1 MPEPITEPIV
11 EPTDPKEKTYSEKEW
26 KGLLSDKQN
35 ETRSR
40 QQANADAANY
50 KQQIADLKAQI
61 EAKSSTVEEI
71 TGDDEDVI
79 TKAELKKI
87 LAKQEK
93 KLLDMYTKE
102 KKTETKEARDKR
114 IEKSFQKAID
124 SYTEEKA
131 GKGLTFNE
139 VNEGTKRMIAKNK
152 IYKDLIFSDDNPGE
166 KAYEV
171 GLMDETIAKRHATYK
186 KTLPPKTVANKE
198 GMESTTSPKG
208 FYSEAYVKKMATGNQ
223 GWVKANFAAIQESM
237 KSWGKKK

>member
-40 QQANADAANY
+40 QQANADLANV
-50 KQQIADLKAQI
+50 KQQLADIKAQQQT
-61 EAKSSTVEEI
+61 KSSTVEED
-71 TGDDEDVI
+71 TGDPDDVI
-79 TKAELKKI
+79 TRKELKEMK
-87 LAKQEK
+87 AKLK
-93 KLLDMYTKE
+93 KELRDEYIKE

-171 GLMDETIAKRHATYK
+171 GLMDETIAKRYATYK

-208 FYSEAYVKKMATGNQ
+208 FYSQEYVKKMAKTP
-223 GWVKANFAAIQESM
+223 GWIKANFAAIQESM
-237 KSWGKKK
+237 KKWGKK